1 MLAGIL
7 GNLAFLF
14 GGRARQ
20 ELAANPV
27 APTLPAQLH
36 VARGQ
41 VARGI
46 RGGLSGLS
54 GSEADYADGQ
64 RTPDVLEQDLTAH
77 ALPPSM
83 FGPSP
88 TLTSPPSRAA
98 YYTGPVDLRRPRWG
112 GATRGV
118 PRLVSST
125 LLPPTARVPRAE
137 VMQAA
142 RNQARPDLLRLSD
155 VFESED

>member
-20 ELAANPV
+20 DLEANPT
-27 APTLPAQLH
+27 APTLPAQLT

-41 VARGI
+41 TVLGI

-54 GSEADYADGQ
+54 GSETDYAEDQ
-64 RTPDVLEQDLTAH
+64 HTPDLLLQDLSAH

-83 FGPSP
+83 F
-88 TLTSPPSRAA
+88 RAQGVLDAPNDPA
-98 YYTGPVDLRRPRWG
+98 YYRGPVDLRRPRWG
-112 GATRGV
+112 NQVRGV
-118 PRLVSST
+118 PRLVSAT
-125 LLPPTARVPRAE
+125 LLPPTSRTPRAE

-142 RNQARPDLLRLSD
+142 RNQARPDLARLSD